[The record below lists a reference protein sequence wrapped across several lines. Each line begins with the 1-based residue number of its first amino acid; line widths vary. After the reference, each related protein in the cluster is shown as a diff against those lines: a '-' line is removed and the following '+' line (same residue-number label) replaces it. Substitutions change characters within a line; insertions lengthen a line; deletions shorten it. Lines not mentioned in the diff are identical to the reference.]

1 MLQTNQYMNNN
12 LVKPLGDRVL
22 VRPTTKGDV
31 KTQSGIILTDSVTR
45 GETVFG
51 EVISVGAGIFTQT
64 GERIPVTVNVGDNV
78 MYKKDMSGVPI
89 KLDNEEYLL
98 FHEHE
103 LLMVIKK

>member
-1 MLQTNQYMNNN
+1 MSNN

-22 VRPTTKGDV
+22 VKPEDKGDK

-51 EVISVGAGIFTQT
+51 EVVSVGPGIFTQS
-64 GERIPVTVNVGDNV
+64 GDRIPVTVQVGDKV
-78 MYKKDMSGVPI
+78 MYKKDMSGTPI
-89 KLDNEEYLL
+89 KLDDVEYLL

-103 LLMVIKK
+103 LLMIIKNNN

>member
-1 MLQTNQYMNNN
+1 MSNN

-22 VRPTTKGDV
+22 IKPEEKGDK

-51 EVISVGAGIFTQT
+51 EVVSVGPGIFTQS
-64 GERIPVTVNVGDNV
+64 GDRIPVTVQVGDKV
-78 MYKKDMSGVPI
+78 MYKKDMSGTPI
-89 KLDNEEYLL
+89 KLDDVEYLL

-103 LLMVIKK
+103 LLMIIKNNN

>member
-1 MLQTNQYMNNN
+1 MKNN

-22 VRPTTKGDV
+22 VKESEKGDV

-51 EVISVGAGIFTQT
+51 EVVSVGPGIFTQS
-64 GERIPVTVNVGDNV
+64 GDRIPPSVKVGDRV
-78 MYKKDMSGVPI
+78 MYKKDMSGTQI
-89 KLDNEEYLL
+89 KLDDVQYLL

-103 LLMVIKK
+103 LLMVIRDTE

>member
-1 MLQTNQYMNNN
+1 MENN

-22 VRPTTKGDV
+22 VKESEKGDV

-51 EVISVGAGIFTQT
+51 DIVSVGPGIFTQS
-64 GERIPVTVNVGDNV
+64 GDRIPVSVQVGDKV
-78 MYKKDMSGVPI
+78 MYRKDMSGTAI
-89 KLDNEEYLL
+89 KLDGIDYLL

-103 LLMVIKK
+103 LLMVIKKQN

>member
-1 MLQTNQYMNNN
+1 MENN

-22 VRPTTKGDV
+22 VKESEKGDV

-51 EVISVGAGIFTQT
+51 DIVSVGPGIFTQS
-64 GERIPVTVNVGDNV
+64 GDRIPVSVQVGDRV
-78 MYKKDMSGVPI
+78 MYKKDMSGTAI
-89 KLDNEEYLL
+89 KLDGIDYLL

-103 LLMVIKK
+103 LLMVIKKQN

>member
-1 MLQTNQYMNNN
+1 MENN

-22 VRPTTKGDV
+22 VKESDKGDV

-51 EVISVGAGIFTQT
+51 DVVSVGPGIFTQS
-64 GERIPVTVNVGDNV
+64 GDRIPVSVQVGDRV
-78 MYKKDMSGVPI
+78 MYKKDMSGTPI
-89 KLDNEEYLL
+89 KLDGTDYLL

-103 LLMVIKK
+103 LLMVIKQTN